1 MLQNLMPVS
10 CYKTSCQLWKFVF
23 LTSSLS
29 PETLKWL
36 ILSDKA
42 RKVFPGGCIN
52 SKRWY
57 SRLYWKLQEV
67 SQSAPEKTQKLFSME
82 TSCAPR
88 RSACLWVS
96 VSVTEEFDW
105 SESDWKTRLGGWVLV
120 RLHVRLPVLHLQI
133 CIERTAQLMSESR
146 RWNGCAVKCGTHSR
160 RGSVVLPNKCVL
172 IAAESSALWT
182 LWRSWL
188 DNDKIFR

>member
-42 RKVFPGGCIN
+42 RKVFPGWCIN

-67 SQSAPEKTQKLFSME
+67 SQSAPEKTQEMIFHGNILRATKECLFM
-82 TSCAPR
+82 
-88 RSACLWVS
+88 
-96 VSVTEEFDW
+96 
-105 SESDWKTRLGGWVLV
+105 SERQCNWRVRLV
-120 RLHVRLPVLHLQI
+120 RKWLEDSTRGLGFGATACTPASAAPADLYWKDCSADEWITEVERLCSEVWNAFE
-133 CIERTAQLMSESR
+133 ERKRCSAKQACSHRSR
-146 RWNGCAVKCGTHSR
+146 VIS
-160 RGSVVLPNKCVL
+160 
-172 IAAESSALWT
+172 T
-182 LWRSWL
+182 LNTL
-188 DNDKIFR
+188 KILTWQW